1 MHGRGRILVID
12 DSPDIREVV
21 RLGLEDAGYEVME
34 AADGTVGL
42 TIFEGQSMDL
52 VITDLLMPGL
62 GGLAT
67 IVELRRKVPTA
78 KIIAISGGGVEA
90 PYGDALSYAIELGA
104 MRTLTKPF
112 RLPEM
117 LDVVEE
123 VLSC

>member
-1 MHGRGRILVID
+1 
-12 DSPDIREVV
+12 
-21 RLGLEDAGYEVME
+21 ME
-34 AADGTVGL
+34 AADGTVGV
-42 TIFEGQSMDL
+42 TMFDGQSMDL

-78 KIIAISGGGVEA
+78 KIIAISGGGVEV

-104 MRTLTKPF
+104 MRTLAKPF